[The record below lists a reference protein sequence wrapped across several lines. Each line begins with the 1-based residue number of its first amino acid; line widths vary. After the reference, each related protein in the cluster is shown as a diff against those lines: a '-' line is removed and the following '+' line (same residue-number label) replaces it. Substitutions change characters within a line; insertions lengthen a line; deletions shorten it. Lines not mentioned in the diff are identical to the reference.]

1 MLRMVK
7 ALYDAGVPVVAGTD
21 AAPIGF
27 ALFRE
32 LELYAQAGI
41 PPGRVIQLAT
51 IGAARIMHHDA
62 ERGSIAVGKLADLVL
77 VDGDP
82 TQRISDIRRTS
93 LVVKNGIVYRPAELY
108 GVLGVRP

>member
-41 PPGRVIQLAT
+41 PPGRVVQVAT

-62 ERGSIAVGKLADLVL
+62 ERGSIAVGKIADLV
-77 VDGDP
+77 VVEGDP
-82 TQRISDIRRTS
+82 TQGISEILRTS
-93 LVVKNGIVYRPAELY
+93 LVVENGIVYRHADLY
-108 GVLGVRP
+108 GVLGGRP